1 MSDKISESE
10 FGKVIYNNQ
19 GLIMK
24 VCNIYCR
31 NQSDRDDLFQDI
43 TINLWNGLPSFK
55 GNSKLSTWIYR
66 VSLNTAISK
75 FRKKRRMEF
84 VGFDTVPE
92 LKDDSVNEMETD
104 KENSIKALYYGISK
118 LNPVEKA
125 VILLYLEEKTYDE
138 IADIIGISKSNVSV
152 RLVRV
157 KRKLETI
164 IKPLLK

>member
-1 MSDKISESE
+1 MPDKISESE
-10 FGKVIYNNQ
+10 FGKVIYDNQ
-19 GLIMK
+19 GLILK

-43 TINLWNGLPSFK
+43 MINLWKGLPSFK

-92 LKDDSVNEMETD
+92 LKDDSVDEKETD
-104 KENSIKALYYGISK
+104 KESSIKALYIGISK

-125 VILLYLEEKTYDE
+125 IILLYLEEKTYDE
-138 IADIIGISKSNVSV
+138 IADITGISKSNVSV